1 MPRFIRPR
9 AGHRSV
15 AKGGEHQPPL
25 QGRGILLVEDESIVA
40 MLLEDMLHE
49 LGCHVVEIASRVDTA
64 LKSVVA
70 RTFDAA
76 ILDVNLKGETSYP
89 VADLLELR
97 KKPFLFATGY
107 GIQAIPEKYRQH
119 IVLQKPFR
127 KQELEEA
134 LLSALK

>member
-1 MPRFIRPR
+1 MPRLIQRR

-15 AKGGEHQPPL
+15 DSGGEHNLPL
-25 QGRGILLVEDESIVA
+25 QGRGILLVEDEAMVA
-40 MLLEDMLHE
+40 MLLEDMLNQ
-49 LGCHVVEIASRVDTA
+49 LGCHVVEVASRVDTA
-64 LKSVVA
+64 LQAVDA
-70 RTFDAA
+70 RTFDVA

-89 VADLLELR
+89 VADLLGLR
-97 KKPFLFATGY
+97 KMPFLFATGY
-107 GIQAIPEKYRQH
+107 GIQAIPEPYRQH

>member
-1 MPRFIRPR
+1 MPRLIQHQ
-9 AGHRSV
+9 AGYHSV
-15 AKGGEHQPPL
+15 ASGCEHQLPL
-25 QGRGILLVEDESIVA
+25 QGRGILLVEDEAIVS
-40 MLLEDMLHE
+40 MLLEDMLNE

-64 LKSVVA
+64 LKAVEA
-70 RTFDAA
+70 RPFDVA

-89 VADLLELR
+89 IADLLELR
-97 KKPFLFATGY
+97 KMPFLFATGY
-107 GIQAIPEKYRQH
+107 GTQVIPEQYRQH